1 VSIYIL
7 FRKVI
12 DMRMDNPVEDN
23 LESVWSTYEG
33 ACDERIRLQNDS
45 EQKEMDAYF
54 SLVEYRVETHEV
66 NDNE

>member
-1 VSIYIL
+1 
-7 FRKVI
+7 
-12 DMRMDNPVEDN
+12 MRMDNPVEDN